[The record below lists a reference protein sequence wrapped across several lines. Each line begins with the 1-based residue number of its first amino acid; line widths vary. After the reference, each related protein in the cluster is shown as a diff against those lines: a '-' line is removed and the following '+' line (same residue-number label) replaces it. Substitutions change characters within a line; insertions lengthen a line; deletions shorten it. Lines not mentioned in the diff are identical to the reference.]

1 MAVFW
6 SHGFEAASMADLCAA
21 TGLNKPSLYAA
32 FGDKA
37 ELFRR
42 ALERYAKTQAE
53 PLLRALDREPDVRAA
68 IGGFLAAMADVLADP
83 ARPGGCFLINATTAC
98 GTGDL
103 PGSVEAAVHQAHA
116 ITREA
121 IRQRLAQAGRLG
133 QFPAGASLDA
143 LADFLLTVVAGMAV
157 RAKAGTPRADLDP
170 VIAMALDAIPRPSTP

>member
-6 SHGFEAASMADLCAA
+6 SHGFEATSLAELSAA

-37 ELFRR
+37 QLFRQ
-42 ALERYAKTQAE
+42 ALERYARTQAA
-53 PLLRALDREPDVRAA
+53 PHLRALDQEPDVRAA

-83 ARPGGCFLINATTAC
+83 AKPGGCFLVNATAAC

-103 PGSVEAAVHQAHA
+103 PSSVETAVHEAHA
-116 ITREA
+116 STREA
-121 IRQRLAQAGRLG
+121 IRQRLARAEQLG
-133 QFPAGASLDA
+133 QFPAGTPLEA

-157 RAKAGTPRADLDP
+157 RAKAGTPRAALEP
-170 VIAMALDAIPRPSTP
+170 VIAMALGAIPR

>member
-37 ELFRR
+37 QLFRQ

-53 PLLRALDREPDVRAA
+53 PHLRILEREPDVRAA
-68 IGGFLAAMADVLADP
+68 IAGFLASMADVLADP
-83 ARPGGCFLINATTAC
+83 AKPGGCFIVNATAAC

-103 PGSVEAAVHQAHA
+103 PSSVEAAVRRAHA
-116 ITREA
+116 ITSEA
-121 IRQRLAQAGRLG
+121 IRERLARAGRQG
-133 QFPAGASLDA
+133 QFPAGTRLEA

-157 RAKAGTPRADLDP
+157 RAKAGMPRADLDP
-170 VIAMALDAIPRPSTP
+170 VIAMALAGIPR

>member
-6 SHGFEAASMADLCAA
+6 NHGFEATSMADLSAA

-37 ELFRR
+37 HLFRQ

-53 PLLRALDREPDVRAA
+53 SHLRALDREPDVRAA
-68 IGGFLAAMADVLADP
+68 IGGFLASMADVLADP
-83 ARPGGCFLINATTAC
+83 AKPGGCLIVNATAAC

-103 PGSVEAAVHQAHA
+103 PSSVETAVHQARA
-116 ITREA
+116 ITSEA
-121 IRQRLAQAGRLG
+121 IRRRLALAERQG
-133 QFPAGASLDA
+133 QFPAGTPLDA

-157 RAKAGTPRADLDP
+157 RAKAGTPRAELDP
-170 VIAMALDAIPRPSTP
+170 VIAMALSAIPG

>member
-6 SHGFEAASMADLCAA
+6 SHGFEAASMAELSAA

-37 ELFRR
+37 QLFRQ

-53 PLLRALDREPDVRAA
+53 RHLAALDREPDVRAA
-68 IGGFLAAMADVLADP
+68 IGAFLASMADVLADP
-83 ARPGGCFLINATTAC
+83 AKPGGCFIVNATAAC

-103 PGSVEAAVHQAHA
+103 PRSVEAAVHQAHA
-116 ITREA
+116 ATSAA
-121 IRQRLAQAGRLG
+121 IRQRLARAEGLG
-133 QFPAGASLDA
+133 QFPAGAPLEA

-157 RAKAGTPRADLDP
+157 RAKAGMPRAALDP
-170 VIAMALDAIPRPSTP
+170 VIAMALEAIPR

>member
-6 SHGFEAASMADLCAA
+6 CHGFEATSMANLSAA

-37 ELFRR
+37 QLFRQ

-53 PLLRALDREPDVRAA
+53 PHLRALDREPDLRAA
-68 IGGFLAAMADVLADP
+68 IGGFLASMADVLADP
-83 ARPGGCFLINATTAC
+83 AKPGGCFIVNATAAC

-103 PGSVEAAVHQAHA
+103 PSSVETAVHQAHA
-116 ITREA
+116 STSEA
-121 IRQRLAQAGRLG
+121 IRQRLARAERLG
-133 QFPAGASLDA
+133 QLPAGTPLDA

-157 RAKAGTPRADLDP
+157 RAKAGTPRAALDP
-170 VIAMALDAIPRPSTP
+170 VIAMALGAIPH

>member
-6 SHGFEAASMADLCAA
+6 SHGFDAASMADLSAA

-37 ELFRR
+37 QLFRQ
-42 ALERYAKTQAE
+42 ALERYAKTQAVP
-53 PLLRALDREPDVRAA
+53 PLEALEREPDVRAA

-83 ARPGGCFLINATTAC
+83 AKPGGCFIVNATAAC

-103 PGSVEAAVHQAHA
+103 PSEVETAVHQAHA
-116 ITREA
+116 HTSEA
-121 IRQRLAQAGRLG
+121 IRRRLARAERLG
-133 QFPAGASLDA
+133 QFPPGTRLDA

-170 VIAMALDAIPRPSTP
+170 VIAMTLAAIPR